1 MRAPVPE
8 QQPTPEDPA
17 AEQQPEEQPAPMEE
31 EQAVLEEQPAP
42 EEPAPEEDS
51 DEEDSDNWSPAT
63 TDEDQDLMPARGP
76 VQAALVASFKQHR
89 GLSVEEINAALEQ
102 RGVRISLQRHEL
114 EERARVTMQ
123 EEREALRQFYRETA
137 EGRLARE
144 AREATEAA
152 AAEAVAAAEA
162 ARNARMSMDRL
173 RRRTVMAERHH
184 QMVAARQARR
194 AAAMA
199 VARATAN
206 DAEAG
211 PSCRRGPG
219 PHAGWPLQRR

>member
-1 MRAPVPE
+1 
-8 QQPTPEDPA
+8 
-17 AEQQPEEQPAPMEE
+17 ME
-31 EQAVLEEQPAP
+31 EEQPAP

-51 DEEDSDNWSPAT
+51 DNWSPTT

-76 VQAALVASFKQHR
+76 VQAALVASFEQHR

-102 RGVRISLQRHEL
+102 RGVTISLQRHEL
-114 EERARVTMQ
+114 EERARVTME
-123 EEREALRQFYRETA
+123 EEREALCQFYRETA
-137 EGRLARE
+137 EGRLTRE
-144 AREATEAA
+144 ARE
-152 AAEAVAAAEA
+152 AAEAVAAAEAEAEA

-173 RRRTVMAERHH
+173 RRRTVTAERHH

-199 VARATAN
+199 AARATVN

-211 PSCRRGPG
+211 PWEFHTIQFFEHVCIT
-219 PHAGWPLQRR
+219 L